1 MFYKQNVNDW
11 EDMTIWMADEVVEPR
26 QELYTMKLSID
37 GLTNGSISHWWTQF
51 NTSKTDF
58 ERPWVGIVDSP
69 ADLQPLAAYTRNMV
83 VHRMPISTTVEDI
96 LADPDLLTKPLP

>member
-1 MFYKQNVNDW
+1 
-11 EDMTIWMADEVVEPR
+11 
-26 QELYTMKLSID
+26 
-37 GLTNGSISHWWTQF
+37 
-51 NTSKTDF
+51 
-58 ERPWVGIVDSP
+58 VGIVDSP